1 MSNHVNSKVLK
12 EFYQHIKDNST
23 SENYQKGNLKAMV
36 LTNEVTLI
44 VGQRE
49 NKTGVNGGYQN
60 SPKFHTMGVH

>member
-1 MSNHVNSKVLK
+1 MAIAETIREHIAKNK
-12 EFYQHIKDNST
+12 YQL
-23 SENYQKGNLKAMV
+23 QRKAMV

-49 NKTGVNGGYQN
+49 NKTGMQDGYQN